1 MPRTLDPAAH
11 AVRRDTFVD
20 AAQRLITVKGY
31 EEMSIQDVL
40 AATGASKGAF
50 YHYFD
55 SKAALLDA
63 VVERMVEQASV
74 VVAPILEDPALPAL
88 DKLRT
93 LFSSMARWKWER
105 SDLVLQ
111 LLKVWTADENAI
123 VREKFRRRAGAWM
136 TPIFG
141 AIVAQGVEEGI
152 FQAAAS
158 PEHTARIRRDPP
170 PGRRRDRHGPVPGL
184 PRRHGHLRRGGG
196 DPPRL
201 PRGLRA
207 PAGSARR
214 RLPLHRPRDPARVVR
229 LTTHPSESSA

>member
-74 VVAPILEDPALPAL
+74 VVAPILEDPDAAGPGQAPH
-88 DKLRT
+88 
-93 LFSSMARWKWER
+93 A
-105 SDLVLQ
+105 LQ
-111 LLKVWTADENAI
+111 LHGALEVGALGP
-123 VREKFRRRAGAWM
+123 RAPA
-136 TPIFG
+136 
-141 AIVAQGVEEGI
+141 AQGLDG
-152 FQAAAS
+152 
-158 PEHTARIRRDPP
+158 
-170 PGRRRDRHGPVPGL
+170 GRERDRAREVPT
-184 PRRHGHLRRGGG
+184 PRRHLDDPRLRGDRGAGSRGG
-196 DPPRL
+196 DL
-201 PRGLRA
+201 PRGGVPGAHRA
-207 PAGSARR
+207 HPA
-214 RLPLHRPRDPARVVR
+214 
-229 LTTHPSESSA
+229 